1 MKKAL
6 ITGITGQDG
15 SYLTEF
21 LLDKGYEVHGVIR
34 RASTFN
40 TKRVDHLFED
50 SRIGNKTLFL
60 HHGDLTDSSNLNRLI
75 EKIQPDEIYNLA
87 AQSHVQV
94 SFEVPEYTAETDG
107 IGTLRILDAIK
118 ESGLKCKFYQASTS
132 ELFGGLPDTAPQSE
146 KTPFYPKS
154 PYGAAKLYSYWIT
167 VNYREA
173 YNLFACNGILF
184 NHESPRR
191 GETFVTRKIT
201 RAVASIMAGKQE
213 KLSLGNLD
221 AKRDWGFAG
230 DYVEAMWLILQQ
242 DKPQDFV
249 ISTNET
255 HTVREFVELS
265 FKEVGI
271 DIEWKGTGVE
281 EKGYNKATGKLFID
295 INPRYFRPAEVDLLW
310 GDCTKAEKEL
320 GWERKVDFKGLVK
333 MMVDSDMKEIAGLS
347 SKEFLLKKEAAISK

>member
-21 LLDKGYEVHGVIR
+21 LLEKGYEVHGIIR

-40 TKRVDHLFED
+40 TKRIDHLFENEK
-50 SRIGNKTLFL
+50 IGNKSLFL

-118 ESGLKCKFYQASTS
+118 ESGLQCKFYQASTS
-132 ELFGGLPDTAPQSE
+132 ELFGGLPGTAPQSE

-167 VNYREA
+167 VNYRES
-173 YNLFACNGILF
+173 YDLFACNGILF

-201 RAVASIMAGKQE
+201 RAVSSIMAGKQE
-213 KLSLGNLD
+213 KLSLGNMD

-242 DKPQDFV
+242 EKPQDFV
-249 ISTNET
+249 IATNET

-271 DIEWKGTGVE
+271 DIEWKGTGVD
-281 EKGYNKATGKLFID
+281 EKGYDKCTGKLLID
-295 INPRYFRPAEVDLLW
+295 INPKYFRPAEVELLW
-310 GDCTKAEKEL
+310 GDCSKAEKEL
-320 GWERKVDFKGLVK
+320 GWQRKVDFKELVH
-333 MMVDSDMKEIAGLS
+333 MMVDEDMKEIAGKSVKNYL
-347 SKEFLLKKEAAISK
+347 EVAATE